1 MRRRFLSAS
10 ERARS
15 RQAMSW
21 ASMRR
26 ATNGVKYSIGL
37 IPALISGDKAG
48 VSKRRESRAAW
59 RRARILVSACAL
71 GSVATLLAAPLPDQ
85 PANDAVG
92 VIEGADIAVTG
103 PMSVDMVGGQVKTIL
118 RSGSDVLVKSGQ
130 ARISLVESGQISICG
145 PAHFSV
151 LKAGGSLT
159 LALDTG
165 IVRMRLDQAPSV
177 TVYTAQIQAQ
187 PVAIGDD
194 PRDFL
199 VGFENPAT
207 MCVRTYRGALRL
219 EQQLG
224 GQSVLVPQGGDI
236 LLVNGQV
243 DSLQSGAGH
252 CRCELEIAKAPLKP
266 LAAPPLAASSAAE
279 ASGNAGNAT
288 AQEATVTPD
297 ASEKPSPNDQPVFQV
312 SLPPLTYDATARV
325 QPAPDPRLLAIV
337 RRVRVRPTLIF
348 QGKVEGEPVATAAAA
363 PPPAPPAADA
373 SKNAPSQASMMD
385 RVRSFFRRLWTR
397 SG

>member
-1 MRRRFLSAS
+1 MFN
-10 ERARS
+10 RS
-15 RQAMSW
+15 
-21 ASMRR
+21 
-26 ATNGVKYSIGL
+26 
-37 IPALISGDKAG
+37 
-48 VSKRRESRAAW
+48 ESRAAW
-59 RRARILVSACAL
+59 RRARVLVCGCAL
-71 GSVATLLAAPLPDQ
+71 GGVATLLAAPLPDQ

-92 VIEGADIAVTG
+92 VIEGADIAING

-118 RSGSDVLVKSGQ
+118 RSGSDVVVKSGQ

-165 IVRMRLDQAPSV
+165 IVHMRLDQAPGV
-177 TVYTAQIQAQ
+177 TVYTAQIQVQ

-199 VGFENPAT
+199 VGFESPGV
-207 MCVRTYRGALRL
+207 MCIRTYRGAIRL

-224 GQSVLVPQGGDI
+224 GQSVMVPQGGDI

-252 CRCELEIAKAPLKP
+252 CRCELEIAKATPPKP
-266 LAAPPLAASSAAE
+266 LAPPPVADSSATE
-279 ASGNAGNAT
+279 TTGDTGNAT
-288 AQEATVTPD
+288 AQEAAVTPN
-297 ASEKPSPNDQPVFQV
+297 AGEKPPANDQPVYQV
-312 SLPPLTYDATARV
+312 SLPPLTYDATARL
-325 QPAPDPRLLAIV
+325 QPAPDPRLLAMV

-348 QGKVEGEPVATAAAA
+348 QGKVEGEPVTAAAA
-363 PPPAPPAADA
+363 TPPPAPPAAAA
-373 SKNAPSQASMMD
+373 SKSAPSQASVVD

>member
-1 MRRRFLSAS
+1 MF
-10 ERARS
+10 S
-15 RQAMSW
+15 R
-21 ASMRR
+21 
-26 ATNGVKYSIGL
+26 N
-37 IPALISGDKAG
+37 
-48 VSKRRESRAAW
+48 ESRAAW
-59 RRARILVSACAL
+59 RRARILVCACAL
-71 GSVATLLAAPLPDQ
+71 GGVATLLAARLPDQ

-92 VIEGADIAVTG
+92 VIEGADIAING
-103 PMSVDMVGGQVKTIL
+103 PMSVEMVGGQVKTIL

-165 IVRMRLDQAPSV
+165 IVHMRLDQAPGV
-177 TVYTAQIQAQ
+177 TIYTAQIQAQ

-199 VGFENPAT
+199 VGFESPGV
-207 MCVRTYRGALRL
+207 MCIRTYRGAMRL

-236 LLVNGQV
+236 LLLNGQV
-243 DSLQSGAGH
+243 DSLQSGAGRCH
-252 CRCELEIAKAPLKP
+252 CELELAKAAPPKP
-266 LAAPPLAASSAAE
+266 LAPPPVAGSSATEASGDTGNSTAAE
-279 ASGNAGNAT
+279 A
-288 AQEATVTPD
+288 TVAPD
-297 ASEKPSPNDQPVFQV
+297 TGEKPPANDQPVYQV
-312 SLPPLTYDATARV
+312 SLPPLTYDAAARV

-363 PPPAPPAADA
+363 APPPAPPAAA
-373 SKNAPSQASMMD
+373 AAKTAPSQVSVME